1 MIGTQIHLSKPFTMA
16 QTSLAVPHIRSS

>member
-1 MIGTQIHLSKPFTMA
+1 MIGTQIHLPKPFTMA